1 MSVRP
6 QLVTVKTTAGG
17 GKHAD
22 SPIPEYWRMI
32 DETIRLTADNKV
44 NIKNAFDIDIN
55 CIDTLTQLID
65 SNKLAGGMSTNTENQ
80 ENNKWGRTGEALGAG
95 AKIYGY
101 RVDNVHM
108 ETYKILG
115 GLHRHGLQG
124 EHELELIM
132 HDGER
137 KEDEK

>member
-1 MSVRP
+1 MTVRP